1 VTWVAGHSGNPAGPP
16 PGPKKNKIWR
26 EALERAIK
34 RREHDDPQ
42 ALEKLA
48 DSLLRKVGEGDVSA
62 IRELGDRL
70 DGKVTQTHGGDDEK
84 PPIEVLHRVL
94 RVIVRP
100 GD

>member
-1 VTWVAGHSGNPAGPP
+1 MPWEPGQSGNPAGPP

-48 DSLLRKVGEGDVSA
+48 DSLLCKVSEGDVGA
-62 IRELGDRL
+62 IKELGDRL
-70 DGKVTQTHGGDDEK
+70 DGKVTQTHGGDDDA
-84 PPIEVLHRVL
+84 PPIAVLQRIE
-94 RVIVRP
+94 RVIVKP
-100 GD
+100 GH